1 MLLNFIQESGLVYG
15 GHVYSNSSSHSKSV
29 DSISNSHRRFDVIRN
44 RLVQKKR
51 KFGASIIEAMRLE
64 SILRFFD
71 RELSSKLDSSVRM
84 IDRFA
89 FDAVAGLANIQ
100 SVIIIVIFN
109 YNQNGLTGE
118 SMICFNTKKQLF
130 FIAIIVN
137 LGHRRTSYWRNQFV

>member
-15 GHVYSNSSSHSKSV
+15 GHVYSNSSSYSKSV
-29 DSISNSHRRFDVIRN
+29 D
-44 RLVQKKR
+44 
-51 KFGASIIEAMRLE
+51 SIIEAMRLE

-71 RELSSKLDSSVRM
+71 RELISRLDSSVGM

-100 SVIIIVIFN
+100 SVIIIVIIN
-109 YNQNGLTGE
+109 HNRNGLTGE

-130 FIAIIVN
+130 
-137 LGHRRTSYWRNQFV
+137 L